1 MKMSVLSKIFVSVF
15 VAGLVCLP
23 ASKSWAEG
31 LEPAL
36 QAKIDAQIKVI
47 STWAADPVLVKAVQA
62 QNAST
67 PAEYASMSQEK
78 WKELKV
84 LDPFVRAFTKNE
96 VAMFLKAKKTEFV
109 SEAFLSD
116 AAGLKVAFLSKTS
129 NWSHKGKAK
138 HDVPL
143 TGKTWHGPIEVDES
157 TGVQQVQVAVPVK
170 DGDKVIGSLVVGLSL
185 SKLSN

>member
-1 MKMSVLSKIFVSVF
+1 MKMPVLIKNVVMVF
-15 VAGLVCLP
+15 VAGLAYLP

-31 LEPAL
+31 LEPAI

-47 STWAADPVLVKAVQA
+47 ATWAAEPVVVKAVQA
-62 QNAST
+62 QNART
-67 PAEYASMSQEK
+67 PAEYASMTQEK

-84 LDPFVRAFTKNE
+84 LDPLVRAFTKNE
-96 VAMFLKAKKTEFV
+96 VAQFLKGKKTEFV

-138 HDVPL
+138 HDVPM
-143 TGKTWHGPIEVDES
+143 TGKTWQGPVELDES